1 VAGKAAARHGILSAR
16 HRRRQPEEFRV
27 ARVPAR
33 TSQPAQCWARALS
46 NLADLDR
53 QTWASLSDLVDERA
67 LRFADRPALTSP
79 GEVLTYR
86 GLAAAKNQY
95 ANWAAHRH
103 IAAGETIC
111 LLMRNCPS
119 FLAIWLGLT
128 QAGACVALINTNLR
142 GDALLQSLSSVQAKN
157 LIVDHALLPL
167 LDDLRPR
174 LPQGCAIWVHGQ
186 APDSAAGLHHLN
198 PADYSPQRATIAE
211 APPIDTD
218 ATALLIFTSGT
229 TGLPKA
235 ARLSHYR
242 LLEWSLWFAG
252 MMDTDDTDI
261 LYNCLPMYHST
272 GGVAAIGGVLANG
285 GTVAIRERFSARRFW
300 ADIVDEKCTIFLYIG
315 ELCRY
320 LVNAPFDEHE
330 TRHQLR
336 LCCGNGL
343 RAEVWQAFQAR
354 FNSPAILEFYA
365 STEGNVSLYNC
376 EGQPGAIGRVPA
388 FLAHRFPTAII
399 ECDTE
404 TGDIRRDADGR
415 CLRCA
420 PDAVGEAIG
429 LIADGGKRGTAR
441 FEGYTDAAATER
453 KILRNV
459 FTEGDA
465 WFRTGDLMRRDAAGF
480 FYFVDRM
487 GDTFRW
493 KGENV
498 STTQVAEILAT
509 YPGISEAIV
518 YGVHVEGEE
527 GRACMAALTTT
538 PDFAIDA
545 LPAFLDRHLPPYA
558 RPMFLRLCS
567 HIETTGTFKPVKTA
581 LIREAYDTA
590 QMSDP
595 VFRYEGGEYKRIRT
609 NVK

>member
-1 VAGKAAARHGILSAR
+1 MAT
-16 HRRRQPEEFRV
+16 F
-27 ARVPAR
+27 PAR
-33 TSQPAQCWARALS
+33 TSRPAQCWARALR

-53 QTWASLSDLVDERA
+53 QKWASLPDLVDERA
-67 LRFADRPALTSP
+67 LRFADQTALTSP

-86 GLAAAKNQY
+86 GLADAKNQY
-95 ANWAAHRH
+95 ASWAKQRH
-103 IAAGETIC
+103 IAAGETIG

-119 FLAIWLGLT
+119 YLAIWLGVT
-128 QAGACVALINTNLR
+128 QAGACAALINTNLR
-142 GDALLQSLSSVQAKN
+142 GDALLHAISSVQAKN
-157 LIVDHALLPL
+157 LIVDRALLPL
-167 LDDLRPR
+167 LEELRPR
-174 LPQGCAIWVHGQ
+174 LSPDLAIWVHGQ
-186 APDSAAGLHHLN
+186 APDATAGVHHLDRAAYPDHR
-198 PADYSPQRATIAE
+198 PAAAE
-211 APPIDTD
+211 VPTIDTD
-218 ATALLIFTSGT
+218 STALLIFTSGT
-229 TGLPKA
+229 TGMPKA

-252 MMDTDDTDI
+252 MMDTDENDI

-272 GGVAAIGGVLANG
+272 GGVAANGGGLVNR

-300 ADIVDEKCTIFLYIG
+300 ADIVEARCTIFLYIG

-320 LVNAPFDEHE
+320 LVNAPVDEHE

-343 RAEVWQAFQAR
+343 RAEVWRAFQSR
-354 FNSPAILEFYA
+354 FRSPAILEFYA

-388 FLAHRFPTAII
+388 FLAHRFPVAII
-399 ECDTE
+399 ECDPD
-404 TGDIRRDADGR
+404 TGEVWRGADNR
-415 CLRCA
+415 CIRCA
-420 PDAVGEAIG
+420 TDAVGEAIG
-429 LIADGGKRGTAR
+429 LIAAGSQRGTAR

-453 KILRNV
+453 KILRHV

-498 STTQVAEILAT
+498 STTQVAEILSA
-509 YPGISEAIV
+509 YPGITEAIV
-518 YGVHVEGEE
+518 YGVQVPGED

-538 PDFAIDA
+538 PDFDIDA
-545 LPAFLDRHLPPYA
+545 LPAFLDRQLPAYA
-558 RPMFLRLCS
+558 RPMFLRLCTD
-567 HIETTGTFKPVKTA
+567 IETTGTFKPIKTA
-581 LIREAYDTA
+581 LIREAYDTTLVT
-590 QMSDP
+590 DP
-595 VFRYEGGEYKRIRT
+595 LFRHADGEYRRILT

>member
-1 VAGKAAARHGILSAR
+1 MATL
-16 HRRRQPEEFRV
+16 
-27 ARVPAR
+27 PAR
-33 TSQPAQCWARALS
+33 TSRPAQCWARALR
-46 NLADLDR
+46 NLGDLDR

-67 LRFADRPALTSP
+67 ISFADRTALTSP

-95 ANWAAHRH
+95 ANWAIAQHV
-103 IAAGETIC
+103 AAGQTVG
-111 LLMRNCPS
+111 LLMPNRPAY
-119 FLAIWLGLT
+119 LAIWLGIT
-128 QAGACVALINTNLR
+128 QAGACAALINTNMR
-142 GDALLQSLSSVQAKN
+142 GDALLHAMSTVHAKN

-167 LDDLRPR
+167 LEDVRPR
-174 LPQGCAIWVHGQ
+174 LPPDCVIWVHG
-186 APDSAAGLHHLN
+186 PPHDIPAGLHHLDRTAYAQHRDSGAHA
-198 PADYSPQRATIAE
+198 PA
-211 APPIDTD
+211 IDTD

-242 LLEWSLWFAG
+242 LLEWSVWFAG
-252 MMDTDDTDI
+252 MMDTDENDI
-261 LYNCLPMYHST
+261 LYDCLPMYHST
-272 GGVAAIGGVLANG
+272 GGVAAIGGVLMNG

-300 ADIVDEKCTIFLYIG
+300 ADIVEENCTIFLYIG

-320 LVNAPFDEHE
+320 LVNAPFDDHE

-343 RAEVWQAFQAR
+343 RAEIWQAFQAR
-354 FNSPAILEFYA
+354 FRSPAILEFYA

-388 FLAHRFPTAII
+388 FLAHRFPTSLI
-399 ECDTE
+399 ECDPE
-404 TGDIRRDADGR
+404 TGEALRGADGR
-415 CLRCA
+415 CRRCA
-420 PDAVGEAIG
+420 ADAVGEAIG
-429 LIADGGKRGTAR
+429 LIAEGGRRGTAR
-441 FEGYTDAAATER
+441 FEGYTDDAATER
-453 KILRNV
+453 KILRDV
-459 FTEGDA
+459 FAEGDA

-498 STTQVAEILAT
+498 STTQVAESLAT

-518 YGVHVEGEE
+518 YGVPVDGEE

-538 PDFAIDA
+538 PEFDMDA
-545 LPAFLDRHLPPYA
+545 LPAFLDRQLPPYA
-558 RPMFLRLCS
+558 RPMFLRLCAR
-567 HIETTGTFKPVKTA
+567 IETTGTFKPVKTA
-581 LIREAYDTA
+581 LMREAYDTA
-590 QMSDP
+590 LITDP
-595 VFRYEGGEYKRIRT
+595 VFRYEGGEYRRLFT